1 MMGGAGINSV
11 SSAQSRRAGIGV
23 EHRGVGLG
31 SGRTGG
37 GGREAMA
44 VGGSD
49 TSAAVKDGEDSKTA
63 RLWGVLGEQ
72 GRRSRSG
79 GCSDRLGGVS
89 HCPGAAACDSE
100 WGRAGDTAV
109 DDENVVDDMAFRIQ
123 VPSNWRPPIL
133 L

>member
-1 MMGGAGINSV
+1 MMGGAGIDSV
-11 SSAQSRRAGIGV
+11 SLAQSRQAGIGV
-23 EHRGVGLG
+23 EHRGAGLG

-49 TSAAVKDGEDSKTA
+49 TSAAVKDGEDSEMA

-89 HCPGAAACDSE
+89 RCPGAVACDSE
-100 WGRAGDTAV
+100 WGRVGDMAV
-109 DDENVVDDMAFRIQ
+109 DNENVVDDVAFCIGA
-123 VPSNWRPPIL
+123 
-133 L
+133 